1 MPSPRTPGQR
11 LKDTLHRLESDTDL
25 WVATAD
31 PTTGVPYLVPLSF
44 LWDGDTLLIS
54 TPASS
59 PTARNL
65 VATGRVRLGLGP
77 TRDVVMI
84 DATAVP
90 LPAEGLPDGTGD
102 AFAAATGFDP
112 RELDTEYVYFRLKP
126 HRVQAWREENELQG
140 RTLMRDGAW
149 LGQVTM

>member
-1 MPSPRTPGQR
+1 MQAPRTLEQR
-11 LKDTLHRLESDTDL
+11 IKDTQGRLETDTDL

-31 PTTGVPYLVPLSF
+31 PETGAPYLVPLSF
-44 LWDGDTLLIS
+44 LWDGETLLIS

-59 PTARNL
+59 RTARGL
-65 VATGRVRLGLGP
+65 CATGQVRLGLGL

-84 DATAVP
+84 DATATP
-90 LPAEGLPDGTGD
+90 LLAADLPRDLGD
-102 AFAAATGFDP
+102 AFASRTGFDP
-112 RELDTEYVYFRLKP
+112 RDLTTPYLYFHLKP

-149 LGQVTM
+149 LHS